1 MRKPLYCYS
10 LILII
15 ATFSLGLAPGAW
27 AVELQKHF
35 NHASFNEESSYFV
48 TNQPHADIQ
57 AALSYKGEWS
67 APPKGSP
74 NFGHS
79 ANSYWLR
86 ATVSNHSGIDHN
98 LLLAVKYPLIDTINV
113 YQVESGK
120 VIQQFEMGDS
130 KPFIERPLKNR
141 NFVAEMLFEDNKDY
155 QIYFFLSTNSSSQL
169 PASLWSKDTF
179 YQAELDST
187 LGLGIYFGFIIIM
200 VMYNLFIYLST
211 RDISYL
217 FYVLY
222 VGSFCMIQASFSG
235 HAYQYLWPSSPN
247 WNEVSVPVLALV
259 LNLFALFFSISF
271 FSIKEDFPKLYR
283 YILLDSVVCCALI
296 LWCLVTI
303 SALSIKATVFFTTLN
318 MLFMV
323 SFGVY
328 FLAMGR
334 KHARFFLL
342 GWLAFLIGCILLT
355 LMLLGWLPMNFIT
368 EHAAK
373 IGSTLETVLLS
384 FALSDRIN
392 IEKSERM
399 KAQKS
404 MEAMKLAQHKERFE
418 EEKRILAAKA
428 ESKAKDEFLSTMS
441 HEIRTPMNGI
451 TGILQLMKDTQVTK
465 EQEELLSVMDS
476 SSQTLLSVI
485 NDILDFSKIQAGKM
499 NIEQITFDLHKLL
512 KDLKNLYSM
521 TTKLEVD
528 IQFKLHIAPDVPEF
542 IKGDPTRV
550 RQILT
555 NYLNNAVKFTSKG
568 IISLNV
574 KSENNG
580 IIRFEVSDSGIGI
593 SPEGKD
599 ALFQRFTQVSTGT
612 SRKYGGTGLGLSICK
627 CLAELMDGKVGV
639 VSELGEGSTFWF
651 SAHLPE
657 SKQVTQQEHA
667 ESTHPSLTSA
677 RLLVVEDNPVNRFI
691 VEKMLKKIGIGSI
704 VFAENGEEAV
714 SMFLTQSYQAILMD
728 CEMPVLNGYDA
739 TRKIRVL
746 EAENNAASTPIIA
759 LTANAGDE
767 QVKACFESGMNAHL
781 SKPFIMGDL
790 KGTLCQILT
799 AKTV

>member
-10 LILII
+10 LTLII
-15 ATFSLGLAPGAW
+15 ATFSLGLTPGAW

-35 NHASFNEESSYFV
+35 NHASFNEEISYFV
-48 TNQPHADIQ
+48 TSEAKANIQ
-57 AALSYKGEWS
+57 TPLSYKGEWS
-67 APPKGSP
+67 TPLAGSP

-79 ANSYWLR
+79 SNSYWLR
-86 ATVSNHSGIDHN
+86 ASVSNQSELDQH
-98 LLLAVKYPLIDTINV
+98 LLLAITYPLIDVLNV
-113 YQVESGK
+113 YLLESGR

-130 KPFIERPLKNR
+130 KPFSQRPINTR
-141 NFVAEMLFEDNKDY
+141 NFVTELLFESTKNY
-155 QIYFFLSTNSSSQL
+155 EIYFFLRTNSSSQL
-169 PASLWSKDTF
+169 PASLWSKDAF
-179 YQAELDST
+179 YQSELNTT
-187 LGLGIYFGFIIIM
+187 LGLGLYYGFILIM
-200 VMYNLFIYLST
+200 VFYNLFIFLST

-217 FYVLY
+217 YYILY
-222 VGSFCMIQASFSG
+222 VGSFCIVQASFSG
-235 HAYQYLWPSSPN
+235 HAYQYLWPDSPN
-247 WNEVSVPVLALV
+247 WNEVSVPALAL
-259 LNLFALFFSISF
+259 LINLFALLFSVSF
-271 FSIKEDFPKLYR
+271 FSIKDDFPKLYNF
-283 YILLDSVVCCALI
+283 ILIDSATCMALL
-296 LWCLVTI
+296 LWCFISISSLTI
-303 SALSIKATVFFTTLN
+303 KSIVLFTAIN

-323 SFGVY
+323 SFGIY
-328 FLAMGR
+328 FLVKGR

-342 GWLAFLIGCILLT
+342 GWLAFLLGVMLLT
-355 LMLLGWLPMNFIT
+355 IMLLGWLPMNFIT

-418 EEKRILAAKA
+418 EEKRILAAEA

-451 TGILQLMKDTQVTK
+451 TGVLQLMKDTPINK

-499 NIEQITFDLHKLL
+499 NIEKITFDLHKLL

-574 KSENNG
+574 KLENNET
-580 IIRFEVSDSGIGI
+580 IRFEVSDSGIGI
-593 SPEGKD
+593 STEGKET
-599 ALFQRFTQVSTGT
+599 LFQRFTQVSIGT

-667 ESTHPSLTSA
+667 ESTHPSLTNA
-677 RLLVVEDNPVNRFI
+677 HLLVVEDNSVNRFI

-714 SMFLTQSYQAILMD
+714 SMFLAQPYQAILMD
-728 CEMPVLNGYDA
+728 CEMPILNGYEA
-739 TRKIRVL
+739 TRKIRTL
-746 EAENNAASTPIIA
+746 EAESNAVSTPIIA

-767 QVKACFESGMNAHL
+767 QVKACLESGMNAHL
-781 SKPFIMGDL
+781 SKPFVMGDL
-790 KGTLCQILT
+790 KATLSQILT
-799 AKTV
+799 STTV